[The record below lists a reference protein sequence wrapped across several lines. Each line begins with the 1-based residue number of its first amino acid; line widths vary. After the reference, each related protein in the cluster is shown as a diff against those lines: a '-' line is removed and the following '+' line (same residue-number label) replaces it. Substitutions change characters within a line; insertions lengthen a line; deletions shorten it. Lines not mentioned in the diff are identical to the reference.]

1 MPSTLLAITFWFYNI
16 QSKFTT
22 KIPLVQEMVQEMMVN
37 IFQHHGA
44 VRLTT
49 PLLMPKCD
57 IYSKTDFY
65 TRFIDHF
72 GHLVSLPF
80 DLRVM

>member
-1 MPSTLLAITFWFYNI
+1 MTIQFRFCNI

-22 KIPLVQEMVQEMMVN
+22 KIPLVQEMVQEMMVK

-44 VRLTT
+44 VRLIT

-57 IYSKTDFY
+57 LYAKTDLY
-65 TRFIDHF
+65 TRFIDHC

-80 DLRVM
+80 DLRVK